1 MSRDDIP
8 VGEAL
13 RWLVN
18 QPQGRAAVRWLMRVG
33 GYADTTFHPQN
44 SQMSFNEGRRS
55 LAVELLQTLR
65 SADEDI
71 FTRFIGD
78 LL

>member
-1 MSRDDIP
+1 MTKEIP
-8 VGEAL
+8 VEEAL
-13 RWLVN
+13 RWLAN
-18 QPQGRAAVRWLMRVG
+18 QPQGRAAIRWLMRTG
-33 GYADTTFHPQN
+33 GYAETTFHPQN

-65 SADEDI
+65 NADPDI
-71 FTRFIGD
+71 FTRYIGD